1 MCSNIILRPS
11 LRFIQL
17 ITLLLMLLLLLSADN
32 ATLQP
37 WYFCLYWDRHC
48 CSGADSCMNNVPWGA
63 AWEAILLLTI
73 QICFTL
79 VPWGWCSQSTII
91 LWNADDTT
99 NWANSYFI
107 WRLKCVSTLIRNWQN
122 TFKCQFGNEFLG
134 SKYPSMSVCPDVV
147 WCNPSHCGTEGWY
160 C

>member
-1 MCSNIILRPS
+1 MCSNIILRP

-17 ITLLLMLLLLLSADN
+17 ITLLLLMLLLLLSAD
-32 ATLQP
+32 ATLQH
-37 WYFCLYWDRHC
+37 WYSCLYWEPLLFRSRWLYEQCAVSSLRSHTT
-48 CSGADSCMNNVPWGA
+48 SHHSNLLHSWLWG
-63 AWEAILLLTI
+63 
-73 QICFTL
+73 
-79 VPWGWCSQSTII
+79 CSQSTII

-134 SKYPSMSVCPDVV
+134 SKYPNMPVPDVV